1 MLPWKGKEHF
11 GENDLMELLH
21 EKETIQKCLKDPQ
34 SKRETGMVSRKF
46 AAVMRKTKANAA
58 INLLFY

>member
-1 MLPWKGKEHF
+1 MFKGSSIE
-11 GENDLMELLH
+11 
-21 EKETIQKCLKDPQ
+21 
-34 SKRETGMVSRKF
+34 RETGMVSRKF

>member
-1 MLPWKGKEHF
+1 
-11 GENDLMELLH
+11 MELLH

-46 AAVMRKTKANAA
+46 ASVMRKQKQMLLLICFF
-58 INLLFY
+58 INPFFQKT